1 MIPLA
6 IARGIIEDKI
16 ANDLTGNKTTKEHL
30 EDIKHKLI
38 NYKAKPKKVSILFID
53 GMESVRPADLVQTN
67 NGFVK
72 LTSDGMT
79 EYLNASIIKA
89 IKVEDYEDSEL

>member
-6 IARGIIEDKI
+6 IAIGIVEDKI

-38 NYKAKPKKVSILFID
+38 KYKAKPKKVSILFND
-53 GMESVRPADLVQTN
+53 GKESVRPTDQIQTD
-67 NGFVK
+67 NGFIK
-72 LTSDGMT
+72 LTYDGMT
-79 EYLNASIIKA
+79 EYVSANIVKA